1 MGANPGRTALD
12 MMDLGNPGLDWVSLA
27 RGMGVEG
34 ARAGTLEQL
43 ADLLARS
50 FVRDGPFV
58 IELAI

>member
-1 MGANPGRTALD
+1 

>member
-1 MGANPGRTALD
+1 
-12 MMDLGNPGLDWVSLA
+12 
-27 RGMGVEG
+27 VEG

-43 ADLLARS
+43 ADLLAQS